1 MSTVPVVEPHHDH
14 DHHYGHTNGHGHPHE
29 HHHHDHPHEHPHEKK
44 PRLARPGGSWRR
56 RLAMAA
62 GALWL
67 FSGVYIVSADQQ
79 AVVTRFG
86 QVIEPRVFPGIH
98 VSLPWPID
106 RVTKL
111 KVRQLQR
118 LVVGGDLPDGVLG
131 RTQPLAS
138 QFLTGDQNIINLRAV
153 VQYSVDMPADYLF
166 HTQDVAKSVAAAVET
181 ELARRIGRRTVDAVL
196 TTDKIAIQEEAR
208 AAAQKLID
216 AYGAGVRIAS
226 INIESM
232 TPPPEAAEAFRDVAS
247 ARADA
252 ARIYN
257 EALGYANDKIPRAR
271 GEAQQMTE
279 SAAGYKE
286 TKIDEATGDAVRFN
300 LVADEYARASAVNGR
315 RLYLETLEQVLP
327 KIKKLIVDKNGNF
340 DLTIIRKGDPPAARK
355 SP

>member
-1 MSTVPVVEPHHDH
+1 MSTIPLVEHHHHHDH
-14 DHHYGHTNGHGHPHE
+14 ANGHGHPDDHP
-29 HHHHDHPHEHPHEKK
+29 HHDHPREKK
-44 PRLARPGGSWRR
+44 TSVPGPGRVWRSR
-56 RLAMAA
+56 VAAAA

-67 FSGVYIVSADQQ
+67 LSGVYIVSADQQ

-98 VSLPWPID
+98 ISLPWPID
-106 RVTKL
+106 RVTRL

-166 HTQDVAKSVAAAVET
+166 HSQDVARGVTSAVET

-208 AAAQKLID
+208 VAAQKLID
-216 AYGAGVRIAS
+216 AYGAGVRVAS

-232 TPPPEAAEAFRDVAS
+232 TPPPDAAEAFRDVAS

-257 EALGYANDKIPRAR
+257 EALGYANDEIPKAR

-279 SAAGYKE
+279 SAAAYKE
-286 TKIDEATGDAVRFN
+286 TKIDEANGDAARFN

-327 KIKKLIVDKNGNF
+327 KIKKLIVDNNGNF
-340 DLTIIRKGDPPAARK
+340 DLTIIRKSGDTTPAKRN
-355 SP
+355 P

>member
-1 MSTVPVVEPHHDH
+1 
-14 DHHYGHTNGHGHPHE
+14 
-29 HHHHDHPHEHPHEKK
+29 
-44 PRLARPGGSWRR
+44 
-56 RLAMAA
+56 MAA

-67 FSGVYIVSADQQ
+67 LSGVYIVSADRQ

-86 QVIEPRVFPGIH
+86 RVIEPRVFPGIH
-98 VSLPWPID
+98 ISLPWPID
-106 RVTKL
+106 RVTRL

-118 LVVGGDLPDGVLG
+118 LVVGGELADGVLG

-153 VQYSVDMPADYLF
+153 VQYSVDQPADYLF

-196 TTDKIAIQEEAR
+196 TTDKIAIQEETR
-208 AAAQKLID
+208 AAAQNLID
-216 AYGAGVRIAS
+216 AYSAGLRIAS

-257 EALGYANDKIPRAR
+257 EALGYANDEIPKGR
-271 GEAQQMTE
+271 GEAQQMIE

-286 TKIDEATGDAVRFN
+286 TKIDEATGDASRFN

-315 RLYLETLEQVLP
+315 RLYLETLEHVLP
-327 KIKKLIVDKNGNF
+327 KIKKLIVDKSGNF
-340 DLTIIRKGDPPAARK
+340 DLTIIRKSGDTPVRRNP
-355 SP
+355 